1 MVYSELPTLSSL
13 SSRAW
18 ARQEPLSHLSR
29 WNLSS
34 YDSSISL
41 PLSPLSALFSCGPGR
56 DRVRV
61 GLPGLITLITLPVK
75 VDHREKREERMGER
89 RAECEQRSA
98 VRECG
103 PAPGAAS
110 CDLAAII
117 WVTHSHTGGSPWAL
131 DFPVATH
138 RWRRG
143 QVSAWVTHVAIAGP
157 GRPGICRGYVTRVKT
172 GADPARAPTHA
183 RHNLSN
189 A

>member
-117 WVTHSHTGGSPWAL
+117 WVTHSHTGRGLTLGSRL
-131 DFPVATH
+131 SSGHSPVAAGS
-138 RWRRG
+138 G
-143 QVSAWVTHVAIAGP
+143 QCLGHTCGH
-157 GRPGICRGYVTRVKT
+157 CR
-172 GADPARAPTHA
+172 ARAA
-183 RHNLSN
+183 GDMSRE
-189 A
+189 